1 MSRVA
6 FLCCHLS
13 GTGHLVRTLAL
24 ARATAAMGAAA
35 GGEVLVIGG
44 GRPLDHIDLKGIEFV
59 QLPPVQVPDF
69 DFSTLRT
76 PEGAVASDAYLA
88 KRRSA
93 LERALTEFRPDAL
106 VTELFPLGRRILAA
120 EFEAA
125 IAASLAANPEAAI
138 IASVRDIPE
147 PPSSPGRLE
156 QAAGRLRRLYHALLV
171 HGDAEFLPL
180 AATWKLPADLA
191 PMIHH
196 TGYLAG
202 DPPPPCDAPGD
213 TVLVAV
219 GGGVLGRRLLA
230 LAARAAALSPRPWRL
245 LTGGPDAADLAR
257 DLGERHH
264 RANLTATNLTVEPP
278 RPDYQALLACA
289 ACSISLAGYNTVLDL
304 AGCATPAIVVP
315 FDEHGEV
322 EQVIRAERLARL
334 DGFTVLRIDD
344 LTPSILAHAAETA
357 ATGPRRAPLALARDG
372 AARAAAKIL
381 ELAAK

>member
-6 FLCCHLS
+6 FLCCHLT

-24 ARATAAMGAAA
+24 ARATAAA

-44 GRPLDHIDLKGIEFV
+44 GRPLDHVDLDDIGFV

-88 KRRSA
+88 GRRA
-93 LERALTEFRPDAL
+93 TLERALTEFRPDAL

-125 IAASLAANPEAAI
+125 IAACPGAAI

-147 PPSSPGRLE
+147 PPSKPERLE
-156 QAAGRLRRLYHALLV
+156 QAAGRLRRCYNAMLV
-171 HGDAEFLPL
+171 HGDADFVALATTWPLPQ
-180 AATWKLPADLA
+180 DLA

-196 TGYLAG
+196 TGYVAG
-202 DPPPPCDAPGD
+202 NPPPPCDSPGEM
-213 TVLVAV
+213 VLVAV

-230 LAARAAALSPRPWRL
+230 LAAGAAALSPRPWRL
-245 LTGGPDAADLAR
+245 LTGGPDAAGLAGS
-257 DLGERHH
+257 LTAQYG
-264 RANLTATNLTVEPP
+264 RANLIIEPA
-278 RPDYQALLACA
+278 RPDYKALLAGA
-289 ACSISLAGYNTVLDL
+289 AVSVSLAGYNTVLDL
-304 AGCATPAIVVP
+304 AGCDTPALIVP
-315 FDEHGEV
+315 FDEHGER

-334 DGFTVLRIDD
+334 DGFTVLRVGD
-344 LTPSILAHAAETA
+344 LTPAMLAHATETA
-357 ATGPRRAPLALARDG
+357 ATGSRRAPLALARDG
-372 AARAAAKIL
+372 AARAADKIL
-381 ELAAK
+381 ELAAQ

>member
-1 MSRVA
+1 MTRVA

-24 ARATAAMGAAA
+24 ARATMAA
-35 GGEVLVIGG
+35 GSQVLVIGG
-44 GRPLDHIDLKGIEFV
+44 GRPLDHIDLKDIGFL

-76 PEGAVASDAYLA
+76 PEGAVADDAYLA
-88 KRRSA
+88 ARRSK
-93 LERALTEFRPDAL
+93 LETALTSFRPDAL

-125 IAASLAANPEAAI
+125 IAATLAANPAAAI

-147 PPSSPGRLE
+147 PPSSPRRLE
-156 QAAGRLRRLYHALLV
+156 QAADRLRRHYDALLV

-180 AATWKLPADLA
+180 AATWPLAQDLA
-191 PMIHH
+191 PLIHH
-196 TGYLAG
+196 TGYVAG
-202 DPPPPCDAPGD
+202 DPPPPCDVPGA

-230 LAARAAALSPRPWRL
+230 LAAGAAALSRRPWHL
-245 LTGGPDAADLAR
+245 LTGGADAADLAR
-257 DLGERHH
+257 DLTAQYG
-264 RANLTATNLTVEPP
+264 RANLATTNLTAEPA
-278 RPDYQALLACA
+278 RPDYKALLAGA

-304 AGCATPAIVVP
+304 AGCTTPAVVVP

-334 DGFTVLRIDD
+334 DGFTVLRVDD
-344 LTPSILAHAAETA
+344 LTPSMLAAAAETA
-357 ATGPRRAPLALARDG
+357 ATGPRRTPLALARDG
-372 AARAAAKIL
+372 ATRASAKIL
-381 ELAAK
+381 ELAAR